1 MKRFLGGRSFYFWC
15 NSTQG
20 LRISRRNSIKQNW
33 AAYPSDRFAHAALLF
48 QNSLSLRDSTATLCS
63 GTPSS
68 SLRVLEYS
76 RVLTHALEQAL
87 EHLSRPYKA
96 STVRASNNEPG
107 GFEMKRNLLYRIILD
122 CYRTTSFKVILT
134 AEYGSESQKVADGV
148 SVQARRNWNQA
159 QRQTA
164 RKKGCLQEQPTKEKQ
179 KSYPS
184 FFIQIPIL
192 FKNHHSNSSRT
203 TPTTTFFWTIV

>member
-1 MKRFLGGRSFYFWC
+1 MKRFLGGGRSFYFWC

-20 LRISRRNSIKQNW
+20 LRKSSRDAIKQSE
-33 AAYPSDRFAHAALLF
+33 AAYPSDRFAHAALLI
-48 QNSLSLRDSTATLCS
+48 QNNLSLRESTATLCS
-63 GTPSS
+63 VTPSS

-96 STVRASNNEPG
+96 SAVRAGSNEPG

-122 CYRTTSFKVILT
+122 SYRTANFRVILA

-148 SVQARRNWNQA
+148 SVQARRN
-159 QRQTA
+159 
-164 RKKGCLQEQPTKEKQ
+164 
-179 KSYPS
+179 
-184 FFIQIPIL
+184 
-192 FKNHHSNSSRT
+192 
-203 TPTTTFFWTIV
+203 

>member
-1 MKRFLGGRSFYFWC
+1 MKRFLGGGRSFYFWC

-20 LRISRRNSIKQNW
+20 LRISRHDSIKQSE
-33 AAYPSDRFAHAALLF
+33 AAYPSDRFAHAALLI
-48 QNSLSLRDSTATLCS
+48 QNNLSLRESTATLCS

-96 STVRASNNEPG
+96 SAVRASSNEPG
-107 GFEMKRNLLYRIILD
+107 GFEMEKNLLYRIILD
-122 CYRTTSFKVILT
+122 SYRTASFKVILA

-148 SVQARRNWNQA
+148 SVQVRRNWNQA
-159 QRQTA
+159 Q
-164 RKKGCLQEQPTKEKQ
+164 
-179 KSYPS
+179 S
-184 FFIQIPIL
+184 
-192 FKNHHSNSSRT
+192 
-203 TPTTTFFWTIV
+203 